1 MNVNLPELLLNLKQL
16 SDEELDQL
24 ARAADCELQERLY
37 RQQEIAALETL
48 GLTPV
53 YRCPDPEHQRWGL
66 YAEDLHKSGHL
77 VCGCP
82 VSRAELAGYE

>member
-1 MNVNLPELLLNLKQL
+1 MELQEILQLVSELP
-16 SDEELDQL
+16 DERLDQL
-24 ARAADCELQERLY
+24 ARAADFELQERLY
-37 RQQEIAALETL
+37 REQGVIEAL

-66 YAEDLHKSGHL
+66 YAEDLHKSGYL

-82 VSRAELAGYE
+82 KSQAELTGYE

>member
-1 MNVNLPELLLNLKQL
+1 VQL
-16 SDEELDQL
+16 DRLTDEELDQL
-24 ARAADCELQERLY
+24 ARAADFELQERLY
-37 RQQEIAALETL
+37 RRQEVIETL

-66 YAEDLHKSGHL
+66 YAEDLGKSGHL